1 MSGIATPFISP
12 SATNNGTGSDVP
24 IEKILN
30 YEVFEKP
37 VGRPDLG
44 LDPTQHIVFTLEQPG
59 STPSKITWT
68 FPDSTDRDAELLL
81 IQNTVST
88 VVA

>member
-1 MSGIATPFISP
+1 MSGIAKPFISP
-12 SATNNGTGSDVP
+12 SATNNGTGADVP
-24 IEKILN
+24 IEKIIN

-44 LDPTQHIVFTLEQPG
+44 LDPTQHIVFSLEQVG
-59 STPSKITWT
+59 STPAKIVWT
-68 FPDSTDRDAELLL
+68 FPDSSDRDAELAL
-81 IQNTVST
+81 IKNTVSA